1 VRFSKHLASG
11 LWLAVAC
18 VAGGQLALA
27 QDVLPPEEAFPYSI
41 EAYGEEIV
49 LDFEIED
56 GYYLYRER
64 FNFASRTDAVSL
76 GEAILPD
83 GKIYEDEFFG
93 VVETYRG
100 PLQVRIPYE
109 SSAPTDSVEFQLG
122 LQGCADIGLCYPP
135 QRWITELA
143 LPASVRRPRR
153 SIFPGR

>member
-1 VRFSKHLASG
+1 MRFSKHLASG

-83 GKIYEDEFFG
+83 G
-93 VVETYRG
+93 
-100 PLQVRIPYE
+100 
-109 SSAPTDSVEFQLG
+109 
-122 LQGCADIGLCYPP
+122 
-135 QRWITELA
+135 
-143 LPASVRRPRR
+143 
-153 SIFPGR
+153 